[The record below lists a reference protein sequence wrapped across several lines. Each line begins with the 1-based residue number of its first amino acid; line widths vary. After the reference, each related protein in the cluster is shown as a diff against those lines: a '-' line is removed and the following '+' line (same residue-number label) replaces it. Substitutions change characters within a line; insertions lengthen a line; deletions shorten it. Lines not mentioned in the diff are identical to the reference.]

1 LQYRLD
7 KVLARLHILQGLL
20 VAFLNIDE
28 VIEIIRA
35 EDQPKPV
42 LMERFGISDIQ
53 AEAILELKLRHLAKL
68 EEMKI
73 RGEQDELE
81 KERDYLEKTLGS
93 ERRLKTLIKKEITA
107 DAETYGDER
116 RSPVVVRGEAKAFSE
131 TELVSAEAVT
141 VVLSAKGWV
150 RAAKGHDIDAENLSY
165 KAGDS
170 FMIAAQGKSNQ
181 NAIFL
186 DSSGRSYSL
195 PAHQLPSARG
205 QGEPLT
211 GKLNPPAGASFLKV
225 LMGKD
230 EEQYL
235 LSTDA
240 GYGFIATLA
249 DMQSKNKAGKT
260 LITIPDNARILAPAR
275 LADPEKCW
283 IAAISNEGR
292 MLVFPA
298 ADLPQMARG
307 KGNKM
312 ISINSAR
319 AASREELMVS
329 AVAFHENDTLL
340 VYAGKRH
347 LKLKFADLEHYQ
359 GERGRRGNKLP
370 RGFQNVDLME
380 VVNAGE

>member
-1 LQYRLD
+1 
-7 KVLARLHILQGLL
+7 
-20 VAFLNIDE
+20 
-28 VIEIIRA
+28 
-35 EDQPKPV
+35 
-42 LMERFGISDIQ
+42 
-53 AEAILELKLRHLAKL
+53 
-68 EEMKI
+68 
-73 RGEQDELE
+73 
-81 KERDYLEKTLGS
+81 
-93 ERRLKTLIKKEITA
+93 
-107 DAETYGDER
+107 
-116 RSPVVVRGEAKAFSE
+116 
-131 TELVSAEAVT
+131 
-141 VVLSAKGWV
+141 
-150 RAAKGHDIDAENLSY
+150 
-165 KAGDS
+165 
-170 FMIAAQGKSNQ
+170 
-181 NAIFL
+181 
-186 DSSGRSYSL
+186 
-195 PAHQLPSARG
+195 
-205 QGEPLT
+205 
-211 GKLNPPAGASFLKV
+211 
-225 LMGKD
+225 MGKD

-347 LKLKFADLEHYQ
+347 LKLKFSDLEHYQ